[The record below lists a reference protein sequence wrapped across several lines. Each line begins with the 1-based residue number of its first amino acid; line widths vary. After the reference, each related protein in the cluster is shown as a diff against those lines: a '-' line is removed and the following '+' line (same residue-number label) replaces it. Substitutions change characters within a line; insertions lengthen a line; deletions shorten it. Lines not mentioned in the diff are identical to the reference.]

1 MCGICEVG
9 EIPNY
14 VRRARHENRQRT
26 PAALFACSAFPREAA
41 FLVYDHLLD
50 LTFDGELSSK
60 IELMNLHRATRAGKG
75 TGFLFEGIR

>member
-1 MCGICEVG
+1 M
-9 EIPNY
+9 
-14 VRRARHENRQRT
+14 
-26 PAALFACSAFPREAA
+26 
-41 FLVYDHLLD
+41 VYDHLLD